1 MLNNIKKTLLM
12 GPGPSSVS
20 PSVYNALST
29 PTIGHLDPRFIGVMD
44 EIKSMLKVLLK
55 TKNDFCTAV
64 SGTGSAAMESCFV
77 NLVNPGDKV
86 LIVQNGYFSMRME
99 NMCERLGADIDLIKF
114 DWGKPAISDIVGKQ
128 IKDNNY
134 DIVAVVHAET
144 STGVLNPVKEISKF
158 LDEDTLFIVDA
169 VTSFGTIELNVDDWR
184 IDGIY
189 SCSQKGLSCPPGASP
204 VSFSQKA
211 IDKMMSRTKQIPNW
225 YLDMTELI
233 KYWDGKKRAY
243 HHTAPINM
251 MYALYQ
257 ALLDL
262 KKEGLENVLSRHI
275 RVHNKLVKG
284 LENIGLELLVNKDS
298 RLSSLNAVKIPK
310 GVNDLEVRSK
320 LLNDFDI
327 EIGGGLGPFAGK
339 VWRIGLMGYSAKEEN
354 VDLLLTAFNDIL
366 YEN

>member
-257 ALLDL
+257 GLADVID
-262 KKEGLENVLSRHI
+262 EGLENTLNRHQE
-275 RVHNKLVKG
+275 VH
-284 LENIGLELLVNKDS
+284 EYLVNGLNNLGLQFLVEKEC
-298 RLSSLNAVKIPK
+298 RLPSLNSVLIPE
-310 GVNDLEVRSK
+310 GVDDLKVRSQ
-320 LLNDFDI
+320 LLNDYHI
-327 EIGGGLGPFAGK
+327 EIGAGLGPFSGK
-339 VWRIGLMGYSAKEEN
+339 IWRIGLMGHSAYKEN
-354 VDLLLTAFNDIL
+354 VDQLLDALKKVL
-366 YEN
+366 